1 MNKKNVPAVTEC
13 SIWFLNFFQKL
24 AFECNTLRIEVDC
37 TKSRS
42 YVEIDAIQI
51 TGTTDSYQ
59 QVVLKPTPVTNSSNV
74 EQWVSKVRSYSS
86 QWNGNG

>member
-13 SIWFLNFFQKL
+13 SIWLLYFFQKL
-24 AFECNTLRIEVDC
+24 AFECNALRIEVDC

-42 YVEIDAIQI
+42 YVEIDAIKI
-51 TGTTDSYQ
+51 IGTTDRYQ

-74 EQWVSKVRSYSS
+74 EQTWAELSMYILKTIRM
-86 QWNGNG
+86 

>member
-1 MNKKNVPAVTEC
+1 MPAVTKC
-13 SIWFLNFFQKL
+13 SIWLLYFFQKL
-24 AFECNTLRIEVDC
+24 AFECNALRIQVDC

-42 YVEIDAIQI
+42 YVEIDAIKI
-51 TGTTDSYQ
+51 IGTTDRYQ

-86 QWNGNG
+86 QWDGHR